1 MIFEPDDRLKQKMA
15 KNGSVLQYMYSV
27 SGAGKGVMAL
37 GIMMDVIGAAL
48 AAVLT
53 NTMGTQ
59 GAVTFG
65 AAMIIPGILLAVL
78 GVFMQQKKERGWAQ
92 AYMETGLTEQDLR
105 RIEQEFKKPGT
116 LLLSMDKGKDTNSL
130 KQMGFLTDSYI
141 KFPSL
146 GPCVFR
152 LEDLVACFYTKKYLC
167 QDGGYDSA
175 LIAYITEGELGF
187 MQRNPPEKA
196 SLAIVKAIRER
207 NPRVISDH
215 FFSYEGKEY
224 DAVKNPEEVIQLHKQ
239 VYGKL

>member
-37 GIMMDVIGAAL
+37 GIMLAVIGAAL

-116 LLLSMDKGKDTNSL
+116 L
-130 KQMGFLTDSYI
+130 
-141 KFPSL
+141 
-146 GPCVFR
+146 
-152 LEDLVACFYTKKYLC
+152 
-167 QDGGYDSA
+167 
-175 LIAYITEGELGF
+175 
-187 MQRNPPEKA
+187 
-196 SLAIVKAIRER
+196 
-207 NPRVISDH
+207 
-215 FFSYEGKEY
+215 
-224 DAVKNPEEVIQLHKQ
+224 
-239 VYGKL
+239 